1 MASPPITSGTVVSVD
16 SGRVTVATRGGV
28 ITVDRRVDATAY
40 AVGDRVGISNGI
52 VTGRR
57 RTRTRQI
64 RV

>member
-1 MASPPITSGTVVSVD
+1 MATPVTSGTVVSVD
-16 SGRVTVATRGGV
+16 NGRVTVATRNGS
-28 ITVDRRVDATAY
+28 IIIDRRVDATAY
-40 AVGDRVGISNGI
+40 AVGDKVGISNGV